1 MNTKLQRPPIQK
13 ARTLS
18 DMPVGA
24 TLEFWY
30 RGNGDHPEQYR
41 HVQVTEIRDNG
52 ILAEDT
58 EYGGTKMFLNSQAS
72 DIDLVDDVAG
82 VTIAADDIPD
92 TSQADWTRYVQG
104 RDTQPSVTNYDF
116 DIRTVNFVDARQQ
129 ICDESA
135 LDYDFIQSLSG
146 EQLAKLYK
154 AVMRVQE
161 DVVFDNGVL
170 KVGKQTHNTTAARFI
185 DSIENRL
192 DVTDPLILV
201 EIAKLVGINAKYT
214 GDDIFQIEQ
223 E

>member
-1 MNTKLQRPPIQK
+1 MNTRLQQPPVQK
-13 ARTLS
+13 AASLS

-41 HVQVTEIRDNG
+41 HATVTEVRDNG

-58 EYGGTKMFLNSQAS
+58 EYGGTKMFLNSQAG
-72 DIDLVDDVAG
+72 DIDIV
-82 VTIAADDIPD
+82 DDIPD
-92 TSQADWTRYVQG
+92 NSWRNAYPG
-104 RDTQPSVTNYDF
+104 SDF

-129 ICDESA
+129 ICDEST
-135 LDYDFIQSLSG
+135 LDYDFVQSLSG

-154 AVMRVQE
+154 AVNGIQQ

-201 EIAKLVGINAKYT
+201 EIAKLVGINSKYI

>member
-1 MNTKLQRPPIQK
+1 MNTRLQRPPVQK
-13 ARTLS
+13 AASLS

-72 DIDLVDDVAG
+72 NIDIV
-82 VTIAADDIPD
+82 DDIPD
-92 TSQADWTRYVQG
+92 TSWRNAYPG
-104 RDTQPSVTNYDF
+104 SDF

-129 ICDESA
+129 ICDEST
-135 LDYDFIQSLSG
+135 LDYDFVQSLSG

-154 AVMRVQE
+154 AVNGIQQ

-201 EIAKLVGINAKYT
+201 EIAKLVGINAKYI
-214 GDDIFQIEQ
+214 GEDIFQIEQ

>member
-1 MNTKLQRPPIQK
+1 MNTRLQQPPVQK
-13 ARTLS
+13 AASLS

-72 DIDLVDDVAG
+72 NIDIV
-82 VTIAADDIPD
+82 DDIPD
-92 TSQADWTRYVQG
+92 TSWRNAYPG
-104 RDTQPSVTNYDF
+104 SDF

-129 ICDESA
+129 ICDEST
-135 LDYDFIQSLSG
+135 LDYDFVQSLSG

-154 AVMRVQE
+154 AVNGIQQ

-201 EIAKLVGINAKYT
+201 EIAKLVGINAKYI
-214 GDDIFQIEQ
+214 GEDIFQIEQ

>member
-1 MNTKLQRPPIQK
+1 MDTRLQQPPIQK

-24 TLEFWY
+24 ILEFWY

-72 DIDLVDDVAG
+72 NIDIV
-82 VTIAADDIPD
+82 DDIPD
-92 TSQADWTRYVQG
+92 TSWRNAYPG
-104 RDTQPSVTNYDF
+104 SDF

-129 ICDESA
+129 ICDEST
-135 LDYDFIQSLSG
+135 LDYDFVQSLSG

-154 AVMRVQE
+154 AVNGIQQ

>member
-1 MNTKLQRPPIQK
+1 MNTRLQQPPVQK
-13 ARTLS
+13 AASLS

-72 DIDLVDDVAG
+72 NIDIV
-82 VTIAADDIPD
+82 DDIPD
-92 TSQADWTRYVQG
+92 TSWRNAYPG
-104 RDTQPSVTNYDF
+104 SDF

-129 ICDESA
+129 ICDEST
-135 LDYDFIQSLSG
+135 LDYDFVQSLSG

-154 AVMRVQE
+154 AVNQIQQ

>member
-1 MNTKLQRPPIQK
+1 MNTRLQQPPVQK
-13 ARTLS
+13 AASLS

-24 TLEFWY
+24 ILEFWY

-72 DIDLVDDVAG
+72 NVDIV
-82 VTIAADDIPD
+82 DDIPD
-92 TSQADWTRYVQG
+92 TSWRNAYPG
-104 RDTQPSVTNYDF
+104 SDF

-129 ICDESA
+129 ICDEST
-135 LDYDFIQSLSG
+135 LDYDFVQSLSG

-154 AVMRVQE
+154 AVNQKQQ

>member
-1 MNTKLQRPPIQK
+1 MNTRLQQPPVQK
-13 ARTLS
+13 AASLS

-72 DIDLVDDVAG
+72 NIDIV
-82 VTIAADDIPD
+82 DDIPD
-92 TSQADWTRYVQG
+92 TSWRNAY
-104 RDTQPSVTNYDF
+104 PTNSDF

-129 ICDESA
+129 ICDEST
-135 LDYDFIQSLSG
+135 LDYDFVQSLSG

-154 AVMRVQE
+154 AVNGIQQ

-201 EIAKLVGINAKYT
+201 EIAKLVGINAKYI

>member
-1 MNTKLQRPPIQK
+1 MNTRLQQPPVQK
-13 ARTLS
+13 AASLS

-24 TLEFWY
+24 ILEFWY
-30 RGNGDHPEQYR
+30 RGNGDHPDQYR
-41 HVQVTEIRDNG
+41 RVQVTEVRDNG

-58 EYGGTKMFLNSQAS
+58 EYGGTKMFLNSQAG
-72 DIDLVDDVAG
+72 DIDIV
-82 VTIAADDIPD
+82 DDIPD
-92 TSQADWTRYVQG
+92 TSWRNAYPG
-104 RDTQPSVTNYDF
+104 SDF

-129 ICDESA
+129 ICDEST
-135 LDYDFIQSLSG
+135 LDYDFVQSLSG

-154 AVMRVQE
+154 AVNGIQQ

-170 KVGKQTHNTTAARFI
+170 KVGKKTHNTTAARFI

>member
-1 MNTKLQRPPIQK
+1 
-13 ARTLS
+13 
-18 DMPVGA
+18 MPVGA
-24 TLEFWY
+24 ILEFWY

-72 DIDLVDDVAG
+72 DIDIVDADG
-82 VTIAADDIPD
+82 NPGYADDIPN
-92 TSQADWTRYVQG
+92 TSW
-104 RDTQPSVTNYDF
+104 RDAQPSVTNSDF

-129 ICDESA
+129 ICDEST

-154 AVMRVQE
+154 AVNGIQQ
-161 DVVFDNGVL
+161 DVVFDSGVL
-170 KVGKQTHNTTAARFI
+170 KVGKQTHKTTAARFI

-201 EIAKLVGINAKYT
+201 EIAKLVGINAKYI

>member
-1 MNTKLQRPPIQK
+1 
-13 ARTLS
+13 
-18 DMPVGA
+18 MPVG
-24 TLEFWY
+24 TLLEFWY
-30 RGNGDHPEQYR
+30 RGNGEHPEQYR
-41 HVQVTEIRDNG
+41 HAQVTEVRDNG

-58 EYGGTKMFLNSQAS
+58 EYGGTKMFLDSQAS
-72 DIDLVDDVAG
+72 NIEFTLPSRH
-82 VTIAADDIPD
+82 IESDDIPD
-92 TSQADWTRYVQG
+92 ASW
-104 RDTQPSVTNYDF
+104 RDAQVSVTNSDF

-129 ICDESA
+129 ICDEST
-135 LDYDFIQSLSG
+135 LDYDFVQSLSG

-154 AVMRVQE
+154 AVNQIQQ

-170 KVGKQTHNTTAARFI
+170 KVGKKTHNTTAARFI

>member
-1 MNTKLQRPPIQK
+1 MNTRLQQPPVQK
-13 ARTLS
+13 AASLS

-72 DIDLVDDVAG
+72 NIDIV
-82 VTIAADDIPD
+82 DDIPD
-92 TSQADWTRYVQG
+92 TSWRNAYPG
-104 RDTQPSVTNYDF
+104 SDF

-129 ICDESA
+129 ICDEST
-135 LDYDFIQSLSG
+135 LDYDFVQSLSG

-154 AVMRVQE
+154 AVNGIQQ

>member
-1 MNTKLQRPPIQK
+1 MNTRLQRPPVQK

-24 TLEFWY
+24 ILEFWY

-72 DIDLVDDVAG
+72 DIDLVDNVAG
-82 VTIAADDIPD
+82 VTVAADDIPD
-92 TSQADWTRYVQG
+92 TSWRNAY
-104 RDTQPSVTNYDF
+104 PTNADF

-129 ICDESA
+129 ICDEST
-135 LDYDFIQSLSG
+135 LDYDFVQSLSG

-154 AVMRVQE
+154 AVNQIQQ

-170 KVGKQTHNTTAARFI
+170 KVGKQAHNTTAARFI

>member
-1 MNTKLQRPPIQK
+1 MNTRLQRPPVQK

-24 TLEFWY
+24 ILEFWY

-72 DIDLVDDVAG
+72 NIDIV
-82 VTIAADDIPD
+82 DDIPD
-92 TSQADWTRYVQG
+92 TSWRNAY
-104 RDTQPSVTNYDF
+104 PTNSDF

-129 ICDESA
+129 ICDEST
-135 LDYDFIQSLSG
+135 LDYDFVQSLSG

-154 AVMRVQE
+154 AVNQIQQ

-201 EIAKLVGINAKYT
+201 EIAKLVGINAKYI
-214 GDDIFQIEQ
+214 GEDIFQIEQ

>member
-1 MNTKLQRPPIQK
+1 
-13 ARTLS
+13 
-18 DMPVGA
+18 
-24 TLEFWY
+24 
-30 RGNGDHPEQYR
+30 
-41 HVQVTEIRDNG
+41 
-52 ILAEDT
+52 
-58 EYGGTKMFLNSQAS
+58 MFLNNQAS
-72 DIDLVDDVAG
+72 EVGLV
-82 VTIAADDIPD
+82 DDIPD
-92 TSQADWTRYVQG
+92 TSW
-104 RDTQPSVTNYDF
+104 RDAQVSVTNSDF
-116 DIRTVNFVDARQQ
+116 DIRTINFVDAREQ
-129 ICDESA
+129 ICDESS
-135 LDYDFIQSLSG
+135 LDYDFVESLSG

-154 AVMRVQE
+154 AVNRIQQ

>member
-1 MNTKLQRPPIQK
+1 MNTRLQQPPIQK

-24 TLEFWY
+24 ILEFWY

-72 DIDLVDDVAG
+72 NIDIV
-82 VTIAADDIPD
+82 DDIPD
-92 TSQADWTRYVQG
+92 TSWRNAY
-104 RDTQPSVTNYDF
+104 PTNSDF

-129 ICDESA
+129 ICDEST
-135 LDYDFIQSLSG
+135 LDYDFVQSLSG

-154 AVMRVQE
+154 AVNQIQQ

-201 EIAKLVGINAKYT
+201 EIAKLVGINAKYI
-214 GDDIFQIEQ
+214 GEDIFQIEQ

>member
-1 MNTKLQRPPIQK
+1 MNTRLQRPPVQK
-13 ARTLS
+13 APLLS
-18 DMPVGA
+18 DMPVG
-24 TLEFWY
+24 TLLEFWY
-30 RGNGDHPEQYR
+30 RGNGEHPEQYR
-41 HVQVTEIRDNG
+41 HAQVTEVRDNG

-58 EYGGTKMFLNSQAS
+58 EYGGTKMFLDSQAS
-72 DIDLVDDVAG
+72 NIEFTLPSRH
-82 VTIAADDIPD
+82 IESDDIPD
-92 TSQADWTRYVQG
+92 ASW
-104 RDTQPSVTNYDF
+104 RDAQVSVTNSDF

-129 ICDESA
+129 ICDEST
-135 LDYDFIQSLSG
+135 LDYDFVQSLSG

-154 AVMRVQE
+154 AVNQIQQ

-170 KVGKQTHNTTAARFI
+170 KVGKKTHNTTAARFI

>member
-1 MNTKLQRPPIQK
+1 MNTRLQQPPVQK
-13 ARTLS
+13 AASLS
-18 DMPVGA
+18 DMPGGA

-30 RGNGDHPEQYR
+30 RGNGEHPEQYR
-41 HVQVTEIRDNG
+41 HAQVTEVRDNG

-72 DIDLVDDVAG
+72 NIDIV
-82 VTIAADDIPD
+82 DDIPD
-92 TSQADWTRYVQG
+92 TSWRNAYPG
-104 RDTQPSVTNYDF
+104 SDF

-129 ICDESA
+129 ICDEST
-135 LDYDFIQSLSG
+135 LDYDFVQSLSG

-154 AVMRVQE
+154 AVNGIQQ

>member
-1 MNTKLQRPPIQK
+1 MNTRLQQPPVQK
-13 ARTLS
+13 AASLS

-72 DIDLVDDVAG
+72 DIDLVDNVAG
-82 VTIAADDIPD
+82 VTVAAVDIPD
-92 TSQADWTRYVQG
+92 TSW
-104 RDTQPSVTNYDF
+104 RDAQVSVTNSDF

-129 ICDESA
+129 ICDEST
-135 LDYDFIQSLSG
+135 LDYDFVQSLSG

-154 AVMRVQE
+154 AVNGIQQ

>member
-1 MNTKLQRPPIQK
+1 MNTRLQQPPVQK
-13 ARTLS
+13 AASLS

-72 DIDLVDDVAG
+72 NIDIV
-82 VTIAADDIPD
+82 DDIPD
-92 TSQADWTRYVQG
+92 TSWRNAYPG
-104 RDTQPSVTNYDF
+104 SDF

-129 ICDESA
+129 ICDEST
-135 LDYDFIQSLSG
+135 LDYDFVQSLSG

-154 AVMRVQE
+154 AVNQIQQ

-201 EIAKLVGINAKYT
+201 EIAKVVGINAKYT

>member
-1 MNTKLQRPPIQK
+1 MNTRLQRPPVQK
-13 ARTLS
+13 AASLS

-72 DIDLVDDVAG
+72 NIDIV
-82 VTIAADDIPD
+82 DDIPD
-92 TSQADWTRYVQG
+92 TSWRNAYPG
-104 RDTQPSVTNYDF
+104 SDF

-129 ICDESA
+129 ICDEST
-135 LDYDFIQSLSG
+135 LDYDFVQSLSG

-154 AVMRVQE
+154 AVNQIQQ

-170 KVGKQTHNTTAARFI
+170 KVGKQTHKTTAARFI

-201 EIAKLVGINAKYT
+201 EIAKLVGINAKYI

>member
-1 MNTKLQRPPIQK
+1 MNTRLQRPPVQK

-24 TLEFWY
+24 ILEFWY

-72 DIDLVDDVAG
+72 DIDLVDNVAG
-82 VTIAADDIPD
+82 VTVAADDIPD
-92 TSQADWTRYVQG
+92 TSW
-104 RDTQPSVTNYDF
+104 RDAQVSVTNSDF

-129 ICDESA
+129 ICDEST
-135 LDYDFIQSLSG
+135 LDYDFVQSLSG

-154 AVMRVQE
+154 AVNGIQQ

-185 DSIENRL
+185 DYIENRL

-201 EIAKLVGINAKYT
+201 EIAKLVGINAKYI
-214 GDDIFQIEQ
+214 GEDIFQIEQ

>member
-1 MNTKLQRPPIQK
+1 MNTRLQQPPVQK
-13 ARTLS
+13 AASLS

-72 DIDLVDDVAG
+72 DIDLVDNVAG
-82 VTIAADDIPD
+82 VTVAADDIPD
-92 TSQADWTRYVQG
+92 TSW
-104 RDTQPSVTNYDF
+104 RDAQPSVTNSDF

-129 ICDESA
+129 ICDEST
-135 LDYDFIQSLSG
+135 LDYDFVQSLSG

-154 AVMRVQE
+154 AVNGIQQ

-185 DSIENRL
+185 DYIENRL

-201 EIAKLVGINAKYT
+201 EIAKLVGINAKYI
-214 GDDIFQIEQ
+214 GEDIFQIEQ

>member
-1 MNTKLQRPPIQK
+1 MNTRLQRPPVQK
-13 ARTLS
+13 SRTLS

-24 TLEFWY
+24 ILEFWY

-72 DIDLVDDVAG
+72 DIDIVDVDG
-82 VTIAADDIPD
+82 NPGYADDIPN
-92 TSQADWTRYVQG
+92 TSC
-104 RDTQPSVTNYDF
+104 RDAQVSVTNSDF

-129 ICDESA
+129 ICDEST
-135 LDYDFIQSLSG
+135 LDYDFVQSLSG

-154 AVMRVQE
+154 AVNQIQQ

>member
-1 MNTKLQRPPIQK
+1 MNTRLQQPPVQK
-13 ARTLS
+13 AASLS

-58 EYGGTKMFLNSQAS
+58 EYGGTKMFLNSQAG
-72 DIDLVDDVAG
+72 DIDIV
-82 VTIAADDIPD
+82 DDIPD
-92 TSQADWTRYVQG
+92 TSWRNAYPG
-104 RDTQPSVTNYDF
+104 SDF

-129 ICDESA
+129 ICDEST
-135 LDYDFIQSLSG
+135 LDYDFVQSLSG

-154 AVMRVQE
+154 AVNQIQQ

-170 KVGKQTHNTTAARFI
+170 KVGKKTHNTTAARFI

>member
-1 MNTKLQRPPIQK
+1 MNTRLQQPPVQK
-13 ARTLS
+13 AASLS

-24 TLEFWY
+24 ILEFWY

-41 HVQVTEIRDNG
+41 HVTVTEVRDNG

-58 EYGGTKMFLNSQAS
+58 EYGGTKMFLNSQAG
-72 DIDLVDDVAG
+72 DIDIV
-82 VTIAADDIPD
+82 DDIPD
-92 TSQADWTRYVQG
+92 TSWRNAYPG
-104 RDTQPSVTNYDF
+104 SDF

-129 ICDESA
+129 ICDEST
-135 LDYDFIQSLSG
+135 LDYDFVQSLSG

-154 AVMRVQE
+154 AVNQIQQ

-201 EIAKLVGINAKYT
+201 EIAKLVGINARYT
-214 GDDIFQIEQ
+214 GDDILQIEQ

>member
-1 MNTKLQRPPIQK
+1 MNTRLQRPPVQK
-13 ARTLS
+13 TRSLS

-24 TLEFWY
+24 VLEFWY

-41 HVQVTEIRDNG
+41 HVQVTEVRDNG

-72 DIDLVDDVAG
+72 DIDILDANGNPGYADDVPN
-82 VTIAADDIPD
+82 TSWRDADV
-92 TSQADWTRYVQG
+92 SVQV
-104 RDTQPSVTNYDF
+104 DL
-116 DIRTVNFVDARQQ
+116 DIRHVNFVDARKE
-129 ICDESA
+129 ICDEEIPG
-135 LDYDFIQSLSG
+135 LDYDFVQSLAG
-146 EQLAKLYK
+146 EQLAKLYRT
-154 AVMRVQE
+154 VNQIQE

-170 KVGKQTHNTTAARFI
+170 KMVKQTHKTTAARFI

-201 EIAKLVGINAKYT
+201 EIAKLVGINAKYI

>member
-1 MNTKLQRPPIQK
+1 MDTRLQRPPVQK
-13 ARTLS
+13 APCLS
-18 DMPVGA
+18 DMPVG
-24 TLEFWY
+24 TILEFWY

-41 HVQVTEIRDNG
+41 HAQVTEVRDNG

-58 EYGGTKMFLNSQAS
+58 EYGGTKMFLDSQAS
-72 DIDLVDDVAG
+72 NIEFTLPSRH
-82 VTIAADDIPD
+82 IESDDIPD
-92 TSQADWTRYVQG
+92 TSWRNAY
-104 RDTQPSVTNYDF
+104 PTNSDF

-129 ICDESA
+129 ICDEST
-135 LDYDFIQSLSG
+135 LDYDFVQSLSG

-154 AVMRVQE
+154 AVNGIQQ

-185 DSIENRL
+185 DYIENRL

-201 EIAKLVGINAKYT
+201 EIAKLVGINAKYI
-214 GDDIFQIEQ
+214 GEDIFQIEQ

>member
-1 MNTKLQRPPIQK
+1 MDTRLQQPPIQK

-24 TLEFWY
+24 ILEFWY

-72 DIDLVDDVAG
+72 NIDIV
-82 VTIAADDIPD
+82 DDIPD
-92 TSQADWTRYVQG
+92 TSWRNAYPG
-104 RDTQPSVTNYDF
+104 SDF

-129 ICDESA
+129 ICDEST
-135 LDYDFIQSLSG
+135 LDYDFVQSLSG

-154 AVMRVQE
+154 AVNGIQQ

-201 EIAKLVGINAKYT
+201 EIAKLVGINAKYI

>member
-1 MNTKLQRPPIQK
+1 MNTRLQQPPVQK
-13 ARTLS
+13 AASLS

-58 EYGGTKMFLNSQAS
+58 EYGGTKMFLNSQAG
-72 DIDLVDDVAG
+72 DIDIV
-82 VTIAADDIPD
+82 DDIPD
-92 TSQADWTRYVQG
+92 TSWRNAYPG
-104 RDTQPSVTNYDF
+104 SDF

-129 ICDESA
+129 ICDEST
-135 LDYDFIQSLSG
+135 LDYDFVQSLSG

-154 AVMRVQE
+154 AVNQIQQ

-170 KVGKQTHNTTAARFI
+170 KVGKKTHNTTAARFI

-214 GDDIFQIEQ
+214 GDPIFQIEQ

>member
-1 MNTKLQRPPIQK
+1 MNTRLQQPPVQK
-13 ARTLS
+13 AASLS

-30 RGNGDHPEQYR
+30 RGNGDHPDQYR
-41 HVQVTEIRDNG
+41 RVQVTEVRDNG

-58 EYGGTKMFLNSQAS
+58 EYGGTKMFLNSQAG
-72 DIDLVDDVAG
+72 DIDIV
-82 VTIAADDIPD
+82 DDIPD
-92 TSQADWTRYVQG
+92 TSWRNAYPG
-104 RDTQPSVTNYDF
+104 SDF

-129 ICDESA
+129 ICDEST
-135 LDYDFIQSLSG
+135 LDYDFVQSLSG

-154 AVMRVQE
+154 AVNGIQQ

>member
-1 MNTKLQRPPIQK
+1 MNTKLQQK

-41 HVQVTEIRDNG
+41 HVQVTEVRDNG

-58 EYGGTKMFLNSQAS
+58 EYGGTKMFLNSQAI
-72 DIDLVDDVAG
+72 DIDVLMAKTRDANCSPGYDVPNTSWRDADVSVQVDL
-82 VTIAADDIPD
+82 
-92 TSQADWTRYVQG
+92 
-104 RDTQPSVTNYDF
+104 
-116 DIRTVNFVDARQQ
+116 DIRHVNFVDARKE
-129 ICDESA
+129 ICDEEIPG
-135 LDYDFIQSLSG
+135 LDYDFVQSLAG
-146 EQLAKLYK
+146 EQLAKLYRT
-154 AVMRVQE
+154 VNQIQE

-170 KVGKQTHNTTAARFI
+170 KMVKQTHKTTAARFI

-201 EIAKLVGINAKYT
+201 EIAKLVGINAKYI

>member
-1 MNTKLQRPPIQK
+1 MNTRLQRPPVQK
-13 ARTLS
+13 TRTLS

-24 TLEFWY
+24 ILEFWY

-72 DIDLVDDVAG
+72 DIDLVDNVAG
-82 VTIAADDIPD
+82 VTVAADDIPD
-92 TSQADWTRYVQG
+92 TSW
-104 RDTQPSVTNYDF
+104 RDAQVSVTNSDF

-129 ICDESA
+129 ICDEST
-135 LDYDFIQSLSG
+135 LDYDFVQSLSG

-154 AVMRVQE
+154 AVNQIQQ

-185 DSIENRL
+185 DYIENRL

-201 EIAKLVGINAKYT
+201 EIAKLVGINAQYI

>member
-1 MNTKLQRPPIQK
+1 MNTRLQRPPVQK
-13 ARTLS
+13 APSLS

-24 TLEFWY
+24 ILEFWY

-41 HVQVTEIRDNG
+41 HATVTEVRDNG

-58 EYGGTKMFLNSQAS
+58 EYGGTKMFLDSQAS
-72 DIDLVDDVAG
+72 NIEFTLPSRH
-82 VTIAADDIPD
+82 IESDDIPD
-92 TSQADWTRYVQG
+92 TSWRDNVFASTR
-104 RDTQPSVTNYDF
+104 PSVTNSDF

-129 ICDESA
+129 ICDEST
-135 LDYDFIQSLSG
+135 LDYDFVQSLSG

-154 AVMRVQE
+154 AVNGIQQ

-170 KVGKQTHNTTAARFI
+170 KVGKQTHKTTAARFI

-201 EIAKLVGINAKYT
+201 EIAKLVGINAKYI
-214 GDDIFQIEQ
+214 GEDIFQIEQ

>member
-1 MNTKLQRPPIQK
+1 MNTRLQRPPVQK
-13 ARTLS
+13 AASLS

-72 DIDLVDDVAG
+72 NIDIV
-82 VTIAADDIPD
+82 DDIPD
-92 TSQADWTRYVQG
+92 TSWRNAYPG
-104 RDTQPSVTNYDF
+104 SDF

-129 ICDESA
+129 ICDEST
-135 LDYDFIQSLSG
+135 LDYDFVQSLSG

-154 AVMRVQE
+154 AVNGIQQ

-201 EIAKLVGINAKYT
+201 EIAKLVGINAKYI

>member
-1 MNTKLQRPPIQK
+1 MNTRLQRPPVQK

-24 TLEFWY
+24 ILEFWY

-72 DIDLVDDVAG
+72 NIDIV
-82 VTIAADDIPD
+82 DDIPD
-92 TSQADWTRYVQG
+92 TSWRNAYPG
-104 RDTQPSVTNYDF
+104 SDF

-129 ICDESA
+129 ICDEST
-135 LDYDFIQSLSG
+135 LDYDFVQSLSG

-154 AVMRVQE
+154 AVNGIQQ

-185 DSIENRL
+185 DYIENRL

-201 EIAKLVGINAKYT
+201 EIAKLVGINAKYI
-214 GDDIFQIEQ
+214 GEDIFQIEQ

>member
-1 MNTKLQRPPIQK
+1 MDTRLQQPPIQK

-24 TLEFWY
+24 ILEFWY

-72 DIDLVDDVAG
+72 NIDIV
-82 VTIAADDIPD
+82 DDIPD
-92 TSQADWTRYVQG
+92 ASW
-104 RDTQPSVTNYDF
+104 RDAQVSVTNSDF

-129 ICDESA
+129 ICDEST
-135 LDYDFIQSLSG
+135 LDYDFVQSLSG

-154 AVMRVQE
+154 AVNGIQQ

-201 EIAKLVGINAKYT
+201 EIAKLVGINAKYI
-214 GDDIFQIEQ
+214 GEDIFQIEQ